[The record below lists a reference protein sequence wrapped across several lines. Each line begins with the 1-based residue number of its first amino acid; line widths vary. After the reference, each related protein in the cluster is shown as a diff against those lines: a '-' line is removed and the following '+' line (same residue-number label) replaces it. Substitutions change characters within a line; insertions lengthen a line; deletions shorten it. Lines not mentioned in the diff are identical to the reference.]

1 MQFLAHAVPFGKVGR
16 EVFCLYVVPS
26 LDLVIYK
33 LGGKDGQY
41 DEKLTRIPQPPPTSD
56 RTNWQPI
63 PGTGFNEGSL
73 AGNNGLW
80 RVLEMVCAAVRV
92 E

>member
-1 MQFLAHAVPFGKVGR
+1 MMRSSAYSAA
-16 EVFCLYVVPS
+16 
-26 LDLVIYK
+26 
-33 LGGKDGQY
+33 
-41 DEKLTRIPQPPPTSD
+41 PPNSD

-63 PGTGFNEGSL
+63 PGAGFNEGSL

-80 RVLEMVCAAVRV
+80 RVLEMVCAAVRL